1 MSKPSFC
8 LFFPES
14 APELLINTRHSGA
27 YGAAKSGTIA
37 LHESLTYE
45 LSRTMGSSTGI
56 KTLLVAPGQ
65 MRTTLFNGV
74 NTPSSIFAPE
84 LEPSY
89 VAQKIVRALKCGRR
103 GELQLPL
110 YGHFLPLF
118 RATPWPITLFVRRI
132 SGMDEAMDS
141 HSTVGPSSRA

>member
-1 MSKPSFC
+1 
-8 LFFPES
+8 
-14 APELLINTRHSGA
+14 
-27 YGAAKSGTIA
+27 
-37 LHESLTYE
+37 
-45 LSRTMGSSTGI
+45 MGSSTGI

-110 YGHFLPLF
+110 YGHFLPLV
-118 RATPWPITLFVRRI
+118 RATPWPITLFVRRM